1 MKIRLINFIKG
12 SKNQIAAFIV
22 GAIVA
27 ALGLDTD
34 FTIPLM

>member
-1 MKIRLINFIKG
+1 MKSRLINFVKG
-12 SKNQIAAFIV
+12 SRNQIAAFIV

-27 ALGLDTD
+27 ALGLDAD